1 MERARGHFKIAS
13 LGKGACAAAL
23 ASCVA
28 LPAHAQ
34 TKISP
39 EQFDRKLQDT
49 RATIKK
55 QQTTPPSQPSH
66 ATSNQLVVDICK
78 KNPNLPQCKF

>member
-1 MERARGHFKIAS
+1 MERAMGHFKIAS
-13 LGKGACAAAL
+13 LRQAVCAAAL
-23 ASCVA
+23 ACCVV

-39 EQFDRKLQDT
+39 EQFDQKLQDT

-55 QQTTPPSQPSH
+55 QQTTAPSQPGR

-78 KNPNLPQCKF
+78 KNPNLPQCKL